1 MLLVRLPAEINFAG
15 SRSFFAGR
23 RSFDFGTKRRFM
35 RRRNIALFTLLYQSW
50 FLTFEEIWVFERH
63 RSL

>member
-1 MLLVRLPAEINFAG
+1 
-15 SRSFFAGR
+15 
-23 RSFDFGTKRRFM
+23 M